1 MFVRNLRF
9 EWKLV
14 YRKFMEH
21 CFENS
26 KIYWWSTHISI
37 WTFKISDPVDQISDP
52 LDQIFEGFFYLLRDF
67 DNHKLL
73 LMKNLLVEV
82 NKQTQ
87 SFQMHQKLLET
98 KHYAWFCVRKRARV
112 ECHKNLIHIEDC
124 TSVRWKPLKG
134 RYTTLL
140 GVDQIFVTFDS
151 HTFSNT
157 KSWIMVCF
165 Q

>member
-73 LMKNLLVEV
+73 LMKNFLVEV

-98 KHYAWFCVRKRARV
+98 NHYAGFCVRKCMRI
-112 ECHKNLIHIEDC
+112 ECHKNLVHTEESGVSTFQLLSSYWC
-124 TSVRWKPLKG
+124 TIFD
-134 RYTTLL
+134 
-140 GVDQIFVTFDS
+140 VDQIFVTFDS
-151 HTFSNT
+151 RMFSNT
-157 KSWIMVCF
+157 KSCIMLCF